1 MGGLYGGFNKDLQ
14 EASKG
19 VKSPNKVKA
28 VVLAQINREESI
40 KN

>member
-1 MGGLYGGFNKDLQ
+1 MGADLQ

-19 VKSPNKVKA
+19 VKSPNKVIA
-28 VVLAQINREESI
+28 VVLAQIKHEESI